1 MDLYW
6 KGDEMKISTKGRYGL
21 IALVDICIYS
31 IDEMATVKSISER
44 QNISERYL
52 EQIFSALRK
61 GGIIKSKKGAQGGY
75 FLTRAPK
82 DFTIAEILTVLEGNL
97 FVIDAERDDNEIENY
112 LIDNLW
118 NVANEKFKD
127 FFNSMT
133 LKDLA
138 DGYRVKD
145 MDGMY
150 YI

>member
-1 MDLYW
+1 
-6 KGDEMKISTKGRYGL
+6 MKISTKGRYGL

-133 LKDLA
+133 LEDLA

-145 MDGMY
+145 MDDMY

>member
-1 MDLYW
+1 
-6 KGDEMKISTKGRYGL
+6 MKISTKGRYGL
-21 IALVDICIYS
+21 IALVDICLYS

-75 FLTRAPK
+75 FLTRHPK

-97 FVIDAERDDNEIENY
+97 FVIDVERDDNEIENY

-133 LKDLA
+133 LEDLA

>member
-1 MDLYW
+1 
-6 KGDEMKISTKGRYGL
+6 MKISTKGRYGL